1 MLKTKEFV
9 SGDTEWYELV
19 FAGICC
25 VACFFGVMIILADK
39 RMQKGSGWLYFMIFF
54 TQGAYNQLIVMPSI
68 VSYIELHKLFYY
80 SLFDFSTVP
89 YDRIDYI
96 FFAYSQAIMTV

>member
-1 MLKTKEFV
+1 MKNTKEFV
-9 SGDTEWYELV
+9 KGDTNIYELV

-68 VSYIELHKLFYY
+68 VGNINLHHLFYY
-80 SLFDFSTVP
+80 SLFDFSSVP
-89 YDRIDYI
+89 YSRIDYI
-96 FFAYSQAIMTV
+96 FFSYMQAIITV